1 MGDPAKRRATYE
13 DLLAV
18 PENLVAEIIDGELFT
33 QPRPAT
39 RHARAAGRLGAELD
53 GPFDQG
59 RGGPGGWWI
68 VPEPELHLHGHVLV
82 PDIAGWRH
90 EQMPNFPDSSAF
102 EVAPSWV
109 CEILSPGT
117 AASDRKRKMPIYASE
132 RVGHVWLL
140 DPAIKT
146 LEVFRLE
153 SGGWRVVGAWEG
165 ADVVRAEPF
174 DAIEIRLQTL
184 WI

>member
-1 MGDPAKRRATYE
+1 
-13 DLLAV
+13 
-18 PENLVAEIIDGELFT
+18 
-33 QPRPAT
+33 
-39 RHARAAGRLGAELD
+39 
-53 GPFDQG
+53 
-59 RGGPGGWWI
+59 
-68 VPEPELHLHGHVLV
+68 
-82 PDIAGWRH
+82 
-90 EQMPNFPDSSAF
+90 
-102 EVAPSWV
+102 
-109 CEILSPGT
+109 
-117 AASDRKRKMPIYASE
+117 MPIYASE